1 MFLPVFLQNF
11 LFSVERIKI
20 SGIAKRTNVF
30 STLFHKDIEQKSSRR
45 YERDE
50 KEMDR
55 ISTQCVGTGRNG
67 SCSCICFGDAAGDLG
82 DAGSGNASGSYA
94 CRDGFRG
101 GELCSGW
108 TERQLSGKCRC
119 GIEIRKEACK
129 QGVQDPRDPNRKLT
143 MSDYV
148 PVKWSSDLEYIA
160 RVRAAEAS
168 VYMDHQRPNGT
179 MCFSQAS
186 PNGVESWGEVLAW
199 NNSNDM
205 ITGIDQWYGEKQDW
219 VKQTGG
225 VTGHYTSM
233 INPNNLY
240 VGLATFICPDADFKN
255 TTSGEFSFETGLDEG
270 QAKAVKNKVQK
281 IQVQNQDVKAYMEP
295 FKEKLASSKT
305 VQAKFY
311 ANYRG
316 SGFYQ
321 SRTHKLS
328 FEDTVEW
335 SSSNPKV
342 AAVDEKGVVTG
353 VSAGT
358 AKITAKCGVFEESR
372 TIRVTGDAKVR
383 VKKITGVPKK
393 KTLKKGKKWSIKAK
407 ATPKNVAKL
416 TYKSSDK
423 KVASVNGKGVVK
435 AKKNG
440 KATITIKAGSLKK
453 TCKITVK

>member
-1 MFLPVFLQNF
+1 MKRKWIALVLSVSVLAGTAAVPAFASEMQQEISEMPAVETLQDHT
-11 LFSVERIKI
+11 LAETDSVEE
-20 SGIAKRTNVF
+20 N
-30 STLFHKDIEQKSSRR
+30 
-45 YERDE
+45 
-50 KEMDR
+50 
-55 ISTQCVGTGRNG
+55 CVLVGLKG
-67 SCSCICFGDAAGDLG
+67 SYLASADAALKRI
-82 DAGSGNASGSYA
+82 N
-94 CRDGFRG
+94 
-101 GELCSGW
+101 
-108 TERQLSGKCRC
+108 
-119 GIEIRKEACK
+119 EIRKEACK
-129 QGVQDPRDPNRKLT
+129 QGIQDPRDPNRKLT

-358 AKITAKCGVFEESR
+358 AKITAKCGIFEESR
-372 TIRVTGDAKVR
+372 TIQVTGDAKVQ

-393 KTLKKGKKWSIKAK
+393 KTLKKGNAGGGRVGQHGRAEIVDRVIEGIRRVDIGLADIQMIDLLAGCRCCHCVRMEFTHGGLAACKCFAGQLHMNTSCTRISRDVHPVLCIKFRTK
-407 ATPKNVAKL
+407 ISFIIPQGSPKNQ
-416 TYKSSDK
+416 
-423 KVASVNGKGVVK
+423 
-435 AKKNG
+435 
-440 KATITIKAGSLKK
+440 
-453 TCKITVK
+453 

>member
-1 MFLPVFLQNF
+1 
-11 LFSVERIKI
+11 
-20 SGIAKRTNVF
+20 
-30 STLFHKDIEQKSSRR
+30 
-45 YERDE
+45 
-50 KEMDR
+50 
-55 ISTQCVGTGRNG
+55 
-67 SCSCICFGDAAGDLG
+67 
-82 DAGSGNASGSYA
+82 
-94 CRDGFRG
+94 
-101 GELCSGW
+101 
-108 TERQLSGKCRC
+108 
-119 GIEIRKEACK
+119 
-129 QGVQDPRDPNRKLT
+129 
-143 MSDYV
+143 
-148 PVKWSSDLEYIA
+148 
-160 RVRAAEAS
+160 
-168 VYMDHQRPNGT
+168 
-179 MCFSQAS
+179 
-186 PNGVESWGEVLAW
+186 
-199 NNSNDM
+199 M

-342 AAVDEKGVVTG
+342 AAVDEKRC
-353 VSAGT
+353 SYRCECRNSQNYS
-358 AKITAKCGVFEESR
+358 KMRCFEESR
-372 TIRVTGDAKVR
+372 TIQVTGDAKVR
-383 VKKITGVPKK
+383 VKKNYGCTEKENPEKRQKMEHQSKGNAKECG
-393 KTLKKGKKWSIKAK
+393 KTYI
-407 ATPKNVAKL
+407 
-416 TYKSSDK
+416 
-423 KVASVNGKGVVK
+423 
-435 AKKNG
+435 
-440 KATITIKAGSLKK
+440 
-453 TCKITVK
+453 